1 MQPLQIG
8 VCNWS
13 LQIPDLRKCLLT
25 VKEQLGLKL
34 VHLGFFD
41 DSYKD
46 PASVLKT
53 VEESGLE
60 ISATCVA
67 FAGED
72 YSTIQRIAETGGY
85 KPDSEWEARYA
96 KTLGVADITKQ
107 LGVELLSVHIGF
119 VPHDKSD
126 PKYGVMVERL
136 KRLSG
141 ALAERGLTLVME
153 TGQEKAEDLV
163 AFMDAVGAP
172 NLAVNFDPANMI
184 LYGVGDPVE
193 AIGILKDRIA
203 HVHMKDAALQ
213 INGRNGILGSHLNF
227 GKPERGWDFR
237 SLGHGG
243 VDFEEI
249 IRTLNHI
256 GYSGPLSVEWEDCGM
271 EREHGAAEA
280 CEFVK
285 RVDFAPSKVVFDAAF
300 DK

>member
-203 HVHMKDAALQ
+203 HVHMKDANWSKKPTQ
-213 INGRNGILGSHLNF
+213 EWGEEVVLGSGEADIPRVVSKL
-227 GKPERGWDFR
+227 R
-237 SLGHGG
+237 S
-243 VDFEEI
+243 
-249 IRTLNHI
+249 I
-256 GYSGPLSVEWEDCGM
+256 GYRGALSI
-271 EREHGAAEA
+271 EREAGNQRIADILEG
-280 CEFVK
+280 K
-285 RVDFAPSKVVFDAAF
+285 RLLESLLG
-300 DK
+300 